1 MRTVPPSAKPSI
13 RRPGHRTDP
22 QIPHRQRAETW
33 SRCLRQRQS
42 LLWRS
47 RRWNCRPSDVSPK
60 RRHPPTLA
68 RAIGAGVL
76 PLSGADA
83 TVCPGHGL
91 PAEARRRHRSAD
103 HPFNGRIAP
112 GLHPHRVA
120 SQSIPASSNVGTLPP
135 ARRPVPA
142 DPPCPARR
150 PNAPGAG
157 FGPPRHRA
165 SGPAPHGRRH
175 APPRG
180 WRSNHTEEGPRQ
192 GPLFGRHLHPPRER
206 NARGGPGV
214 ERSRAAGAFPDRAPS
229 QQSRS

>member
-1 MRTVPPSAKPSI
+1 MRTVLPSAKSSI

-22 QIPHRQRAETW
+22 QIPHRQRAATW
-33 SRCLRQRQS
+33 SCCLARRQS
-42 LLWRS
+42 LRWQS
-47 RRWNCRPSDVSPK
+47 RRWSCRQSDISPK
-60 RRHPPTLA
+60 RRRPPTLA

-76 PLSGADA
+76 PVSGADA

-91 PAEARRRHRSAD
+91 PAETSRRYRSAD

-120 SQSIPASSNVGTLPP
+120 SQSTPALSNVGTLPP
-135 ARRPVPA
+135 ACRPVPA

-157 FGPPRHRA
+157 LGPPRHRTR
-165 SGPAPHGRRH
+165 GPAPLGGRH
-175 APPRG
+175 ASPRG

-192 GPLFGRHLHPPRER
+192 GPRFGRHLHPPHER

-214 ERSRAAGAFPDRAPS
+214 ERSRAAGAFPDRAPP